1 MSTTTQQIENIV
13 SIVQENATI
22 AEQNANMANAVNLI
36 SMSNEELMLG
46 KQKIV
51 DAINKMGGSASI
63 DDTLSG
69 LAKALRKLGM
79 LDPEIGLTDDA
90 PKPIN
95 LGDWISGDYGKYI
108 KTAKSDKVIEIN
120 NVCFQNSNLEE
131 LNFPNLKT
139 ASSTRQF
146 SKMTAKRIFLPSLES
161 IGSQTFMGV
170 KADSIYLPK
179 LHTLLANTFD
189 TAAIDI
195 INLPSVHT
203 STIGNNFLECKA
215 REIYLPLLKTGVFRE
230 FYNSTL
236 LEVLDLTSYPNLVN
250 NTGNFQNVKRLIDL
264 IIGGNIKGDVSFSAS
279 GYNPTEAY
287 SKSSASLCYDTDI
300 DRYGQRFS
308 RNWDKWK
315 WCIINHF
322 AANLEDRTG
331 LDAFTITFGA
341 TVLAQFDED
350 MIEAFTNKNWT
361 LA

>member
-79 LDPEIGLTDDA
+79 LDPEIGLTDDV

-95 LGDWISGDYGKYI
+95 LGDWLVGEYGKYL
-108 KTAKSDKVIEIN
+108 KTAKSNEVTNIESG
-120 NVCFQNSNLEE
+120 FQSTTLEE
-131 LNFPNLKT
+131 VNFPNAT
-139 ASSTRQF
+139 S
-146 SKMTAKRIFLPSLES
+146 M
-161 IGSQTFMGV
+161 V
-170 KADSIYLPK
+170 
-179 LHTLLANTFD
+179 ANTLYK
-189 TAAIDI
+189 THIKGR
-195 INLPSVHT
+195 INLPKIQTTMNGSFNNVVVDD
-203 STIGNNFLECKA
+203 IILPAIKELGGNAFMESIVKNRIELPNVTTFTAPITFQSCKA
-215 REIYLPLLKTGVFRE
+215 KEIIC
-230 FYNSTL
+230 
-236 LEVLDLTSYPNLVN
+236 PNLYSVKYQTFESSAVEILDVSNFNGLFNTTYKCLN
-250 NTGNFQNVKRLIDL
+250 NCTKLIDFIIGANVKSDW
-264 IIGGNIKGDVSFSAS
+264 NISGM

-287 SKSSASLCYDTDI
+287 LKTSASLCYDTDLE
-300 DRYGQRFS
+300 RYGQRFS

-315 WCIINHF
+315 WCIINHM
-322 AANLEDRTG
+322 AANFEDRTG
-331 LDAFTITFGA
+331 LDAFTITFGN
-341 TVLAQFDED
+341 TVLSQFDEE
-350 MIEAFTNKNWT
+350 MIEAFTSKNWT